1 MPESIRI
8 QDLTSKRYK
17 VLVGL
22 GIIFIVLALIF
33 WSLNFH
39 SLSYYLAAVFGI
51 GCFFGLSSSTF
62 TTGNVISYDSYGVTL
77 KLVGSK
83 TFGFRF
89 SELKDV
95 TFTDKGLLI
104 IIEGIDAVKLSRKRY
119 QEESLI
125 NLYNLLKAKN

>member
-8 QDLTSKRYK
+8 QDLNSKRYK
-17 VLVGL
+17 LLVGL
-22 GIIFIVLALIF
+22 GIFFIVLALIF

-39 SLSYYLAAVFGI
+39 SLYYYFSAIIAI

-62 TTGNVISYDSYGVTL
+62 TTGNLISHDNYGVTF

-95 TFTDKGLLI
+95 SLTNRGLLI
-104 IIEGIDAVKLSRKRY
+104 MIEGIDAVKLSRKRY
-119 QEESLI
+119 QEESLN
-125 NLYNLLKAKN
+125 NLYNLLKAKI